1 MIKIISPPFIVL
13 ASLVLACAT
22 NAQTYEEVK
31 ITDHWEAYTSG
42 SGKGRFCFVG
52 SEPIKKKG
60 KYKRRDN
67 TYVLV
72 THRPNDKKNKVD
84 IFELVAGYTYKKD
97 SGVTIK
103 IGSQKF
109 ELFTSG
115 GTAWAKTS
123 KTDRALARAMKRG
136 NMMTVAGTSSR
147 GTKTLD
153 TYSLKGFT
161 AAYKSIGTNCK
172 KK

>member
-1 MIKIISPPFIVL
+1 ML
-13 ASLVLACAT
+13 LTSLVVSYST
-22 NAQTYEEVK
+22 YAQTYKKV
-31 ITDHWEAYTSG
+31 TTADHWEAYKSG
-42 SGKGRFCFVG
+42 SGKSRFCFVG
-52 SEPIKKKG
+52 SEPIKKTG
-60 KYKRRDN
+60 AYKRRDK

-72 THRPNDKKNKVD
+72 TQRPNDKKNKVD

-103 IGSQKF
+103 FGGQKF

-115 GTAWAKTS
+115 GSAWAKTP
-123 KTDRALARAMKRG
+123 KPDRALARAMKRG
-136 NMMTVAGTSSR
+136 NTMTVTGISSR
-147 GTKTLD
+147 GTRTTD

-161 AAYKSIGTNCK
+161 AAYNAIGTNCK

>member
-1 MIKIISPPFIVL
+1 MQSQWMAGGVRLGHSPF
-13 ASLVLACAT
+13 
-22 NAQTYEEVK
+22 
-31 ITDHWEAYTSG
+31 
-42 SGKGRFCFVG
+42 
-52 SEPIKKKG
+52 
-60 KYKRRDN
+60 
-67 TYVLV
+67 

-103 IGSQKF
+103 IGGQKF

-123 KTDRALARAMKRG
+123 KTDQALARAMKRG
-136 NMMTVAGTSSR
+136 STMTVAGTSSR

-161 AAYKSIGTNCK
+161 AAYNAIGTNCK